1 MGNRFR
7 DLTLGA
13 FASVAGL
20 SLVSLLA
27 HAQTP
32 AATYKAPRTKDGKA
46 DLNGIWQVLNEANWD
61 IRPHSAAQGP
71 YLMLGAQFSEP
82 PGLGVAGGDLP
93 YLPAAAA
100 KQKDNFANRMK

>member
-13 FASVAGL
+13 LALVVGL
-20 SLVSLLA
+20 SLVSIPS
-27 HAQTP
+27 HGQTP
-32 AATYKAPRTKDGKA
+32 AAAYKAPRTKDGKA

-61 IRPHSAAQGP
+61 IRPHSATQGP

-82 PGLGVAGGDLP
+82 PGLGVLDGDLP

-100 KQKDNFANRMK
+100 KQKENVAN